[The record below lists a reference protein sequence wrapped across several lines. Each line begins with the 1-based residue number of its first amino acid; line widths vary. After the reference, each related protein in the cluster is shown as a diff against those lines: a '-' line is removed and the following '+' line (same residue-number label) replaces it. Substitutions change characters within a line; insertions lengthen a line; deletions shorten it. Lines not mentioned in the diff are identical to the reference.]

1 MKKTIGFK
9 NKKYLVETII
19 TSLLILFLVCLC
31 AYKLIQGC
39 SRIINCIIYAGL
51 VLVGLYWLVVEII
64 NAIKYLKTDLV
75 SVEELQESFLDEVKM
90 LEKMLNYNLSEFKDD
105 YKEDFLI
112 EFNDI
117 TFIGE
122 IKGVNSNL
130 KNKHLSQLDDHVSD
144 REDYLK

>member
-64 NAIKYLKTDLV
+64 NAIKYLKTPN
-75 SVEELQESFLDEVKM
+75 ELIAIDDFNIYIYYHKETVKIPFLNIIEIETKEVVKQLLSSEGKIVFKTKDKEYQVNYIKNLEEVKNK
-90 LEKMLNYNLSEFKDD
+90 LQR
-105 YKEDFLI
+105 I
-112 EFNDI
+112 
-117 TFIGE
+117 IGE
-122 IKGVNSNL
+122 
-130 KNKHLSQLDDHVSD
+130 
-144 REDYLK
+144 